1 MDAILVIAA
10 GFGLMV
16 FLMYFPITLWVSAM
30 FSGVPLSPFT
40 LIAMRFRGVDQSSC
54 IGPMIQGIKAG
65 IEGLELDKLEA
76 HYLSQGNIPNVVN
89 ALISANKAHIPLT
102 FDDATAID
110 LAGRDVLAAVK
121 MSVNPRVISTPMVAA
136 MCKDG
141 IQVKATARIT
151 VRTHIEKLVGGAGE
165 ETILARVGEGIC
177 TTIGS
182 AESHKIILEN
192 PDRIST
198 VILEKGLDKGTA
210 FEIVSIDI
218 ADVDV
223 GKNIGAE
230 LSIER
235 AEADRRIANAK
246 AAERQAMAQ
255 AKTQEMIAYEQE
267 MKAKVVEAQAEV
279 PLALAEAIRDGKMAP
294 MDYYKLKNLEADTA
308 MRESFGSG
316 KPS

>member
-1 MDAILVIAA
+1 MEIFVVFG
-10 GFGLMV
+10 GFIGLM
-16 FLMYFPITLWVSAM
+16 FFMMFFPVGLWVSAM
-30 FSGVPLSPFT
+30 LSGVPVSPFT
-40 LIAMRFRGVDQSSC
+40 LIAMRFRGVDQSTVVQ
-54 IGPMIQGIKAG
+54 PLIQGVKAG
-65 IEGLELDKLEA
+65 LEGLELAKLEA
-76 HYLSQGNIPNVVN
+76 HYMANGSVPNVVN
-89 ALISANKAHIPLT
+89 ALVSAQKAHIPLN
-102 FDDATAID
+102 FDQAAAID
-110 LAGRDVLAAVK
+110 LAGRDVLAAVT
-121 MSVNPRVISTPMVAA
+121 MSVNPRVIKTPMISA

-151 VRTHIEKLVGGAGE
+151 VRAKLDKLVGGAGE

-182 AESHKIILEN
+182 ALTHAVILEN
-192 PDRIST
+192 PDHISAR
-198 VILEKGLDKGTA
+198 ILEKGLDKGTA

-235 AEADRRIANAK
+235 AEADKRIANAK

-267 MKAKVVEAQAEV
+267 MKAKVVEAQAQV
-279 PLALAEAIRDGKMAP
+279 PLALAEALRTGKLAP
-294 MDYYKLKNLEADTA
+294 MDYYKLKNLEADTS

-316 KPS
+316 K

>member
-1 MDAILVIAA
+1 MPILAAIGAIVFGTFFFSFMPVGLWLGAILS
-10 GFGLMV
+10 GL
-16 FLMYFPITLWVSAM
+16 
-30 FSGVPLSPFT
+30 PLNPLT
-40 LIAMRFRGVDQSSC
+40 LIAMRFRGVDQGSVVT
-54 IGPMIQGIKAG
+54 PMIQGLKAG
-65 IEGLELDKLEA
+65 VEGLDVEKLEA
-76 HYLSQGNIPNVVN
+76 HYLANGNVANVMN
-89 ALISANKAHIPLT
+89 ALVSAQKAHIPLD
-102 FDDATAID
+102 FDQAAAID
-110 LAGRDVLAAVK
+110 LAGRDVLAAVQ
-121 MSVNPRVISTPMVAA
+121 MSVNPRVIKTPMIAA

-151 VRTHIEKLVGGAGE
+151 VRAKIDKLVGGAGE

-192 PDRIST
+192 PDSISAR
-198 VILEKGLDKGTA
+198 ILEKGLDNGTA

-235 AEADRRIANAK
+235 AEADNRIANAK
-246 AAERQAMAQ
+246 AAERQAMAE

-267 MKAKVVEAQAEV
+267 MKAKVVEAQAKV
-279 PLALAEAIRDGKMAP
+279 PLALAEALRSGDMKP
-294 MDYYKLKNLEADTA
+294 MDYYKLKNVEADTA
-308 MRESFGSG
+308 MRDAFGSG
-316 KPS
+316 KGS